1 MSSFSKQFR
10 ETLLPLRHLK
20 DTPAKESIVKEA
32 MLEFISS
39 SFKEGQTLEEVT
51 SQVQKFHKEEL
62 QLISKDMFKLA
73 QQMIQ
78 EEHTKHL
85 SSHVAKTHDQP
96 TMSSVA
102 KLLYSKDTL
111 YHAMICSHAV
121 CDRNAGNYQQ
131 FFKNREFV
139 KGHNFK
145 AISISRPKQDCF
157 LIAQTDESTYYF
169 AFKGQ
174 PLLSEW
180 AKECNSFNEG
190 MCNFI
195 FMYRRRSISNHAEF
209 TFFRNSTSK
218 SDVSYSLHH

>member
-1 MSSFSKQFR
+1 MTHTLQRSS
-10 ETLLPLRHLK
+10 LPIKFK
-20 DTPAKESIVKEA
+20 DTIRSLDWLTDSVEKGAIIKKA

-51 SQVQKFHKEEL
+51 SQLENFYKEEL
-62 QLISKDMFKLA
+62 LISKDMLISA
-73 QQMIQ
+73 QQLMK
-78 EEHTKHL
+78 EEYSKHL
-85 SSHVAKTHDQP
+85 STPAVKAPAQS

-102 KLLYSKDTL
+102 EPLYSKDTL

-131 FFKNREFV
+131 FFKDKTFV
-139 KGHNFK
+139 QGHNFR
-145 AISISRPKQDCF
+145 AISMSRSKQDCF

-180 AKECNSFNEG
+180 ARESKCFNKG
-190 MCNFI
+190 MN
-195 FMYRRRSISNHAEF
+195 Y
-209 TFFRNSTSK
+209 
-218 SDVSYSLHH
+218 